1 MNPRGIRKIAST
13 VTALLAQLLTVGW
26 LAAGLA
32 APAHAAGATYFVSA
46 SGSDTNSGTSS
57 AAPWKSL
64 AKVNSTVLQPGDTVS
79 FRRGD
84 TWTGGVVT
92 TQSGTDAAPITLNGY
107 GSGSAPTITGG
118 KSGNCI
124 RINGNFTTVDGLR
137 GVSCGYAG
145 ISVTGDRNTVR
156 NSSASNNA
164 VGIKAGTG
172 SDFGKYTG
180 NILTNNNVM
189 NVLTQGTNCG
199 TPQAVNCNDDSGASG
214 VLVNGNDNEFSGNT
228 VSGSTAFSYD
238 YNRDGGSFE
247 IYNGN
252 RNYIHHNVALD
263 NNNFSEIGK
272 SSGTADG
279 NTYRYNLV
287 RSTCGANCAQAKGL
301 IARGPGTSFGPTN
314 GTVFE
319 FNTIYLN
326 GPQSQA
332 IVCHASCPS
341 STVIRANILAGV
353 KNSLWINGSGWT
365 EKQNV
370 LNGPVNFVPN
380 STSTTASARFVN
392 APADLHV
399 TGTSPAI
406 DRAGTSPSV
415 VDLAGLAVPQ
425 DGDCN
430 GTAAADS
437 GAYEFDSPNC

>member
-1 MNPRGIRKIAST
+1 MAMRINSAF
-13 VTALLAQLLTVGW
+13 TALSTLLLTAGW
-26 LAAGLA
+26 LAVGLP
-32 APAHAAGATYFVSA
+32 APAQAAGTTYFVSA
-46 SGSDTNSGTSS
+46 AGSDTNSGTSS

-64 AKVNSTVLQPGDTVS
+64 SKVNSIVLMPGDTVS

-92 TQSGTDAAPITLNGY
+92 TQSGTEAAPITLIGY
-107 GSGSAPTITGG
+107 GTGNAPTITGG

-180 NILTNNNVM
+180 NVLTNNNIM

-199 TPQAVNCNDDSGASG
+199 TPQAVNCSDDSGASG
-214 VLVNGNDNEFSGNT
+214 VLINGNDNELSGNT

-238 YNRDGGSFE
+238 YTRDGGSFE
-247 IYNGN
+247 IYNGS
-252 RNYIHHNVALD
+252 RNYIHHNVSLD
-263 NNNFSEIGK
+263 NNNFSEIGR

-301 IARGPGTSFGPTN
+301 IARGAGTSFGPTN

-319 FNTIYLN
+319 FNTVYLN

-332 IVCHASCPS
+332 VVCHAGCPA
-341 STVIRANILAGV
+341 STVIRGNILAAV

-370 LNGPVNFVPN
+370 LNGPVNFVLN

-392 APADLHV
+392 APADLHL

-406 DRAGTSPSV
+406 DRAGTSLSA
-415 VDLAGLAVPQ
+415 VDLAGSAVPQ